1 MDRIN
6 PPNDG
11 ENGRETTT
19 RSRLWSTHHSRRVLN
34 NIWEHHC
41 RREDNYRDRRD
52 RIRGRPN
59 YVGGYEEWKA
69 IQLRLVEEG
78 FEKAIEEIREMY
90 RNSYSSRHN
99 NRYSGENR
107 TRGARDGGED
117 TKTQEETVAEVEE
130 VDIKTTEGIDTKEKR
145 EMAIETIEEISPQAK
160 EDLATTMKMPEPKI
174 IIGRWMDGEVTR
186 KKTTRNPLRSMDS

>member
-1 MDRIN
+1 M
-6 PPNDG
+6 G
-11 ENGRETTT
+11 KTALEALEMMK
-19 RSRLWSTHHSRRVLN
+19 
-34 NIWEHHC
+34 
-41 RREDNYRDRRD
+41 EDEAIVERDE
-52 RIRGRPN
+52 IMIEGTEKAT
-59 YVGGYEEWKA
+59 VGKA
-69 IQLRLVEEG
+69 VEE
-78 FEKAIEEIREMY
+78 
-90 RNSYSSRHN
+90 
-99 NRYSGENR
+99 
-107 TRGARDGGED
+107 DGGED